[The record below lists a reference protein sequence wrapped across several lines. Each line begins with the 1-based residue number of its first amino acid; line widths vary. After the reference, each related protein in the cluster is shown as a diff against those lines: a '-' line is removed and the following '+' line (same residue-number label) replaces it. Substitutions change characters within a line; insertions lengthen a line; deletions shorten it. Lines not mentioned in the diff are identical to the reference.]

1 MDVYKYKYY
10 ECYGDTLSILRKSKG
25 YTKKYIAEMINVS
38 PSTVSNHEFD
48 RTLPELVYVARYCS
62 LYGLEL
68 WEFFHLVAF
77 TKEDSVSP
85 LVTSD
90 IRKLALQHMITK

>member
-1 MDVYKYKYY
+1 MDIYKYKYY
-10 ECYGDTLSILRKSKG
+10 ECYGDALSILRKSKG
-25 YTKKYIAEMINVS
+25 YTKKYVADVINVS

-48 RTLPELVYVARYCS
+48 RTLPELVLVARYCS

-68 WEFFHLVAF
+68 WEFFHLVAY
-77 TKEDSVSP
+77 TKEEGVSP

-90 IRKLALQHMITK
+90 IRKLALQHIITK

>member
-1 MDVYKYKYY
+1 MDVSKYKYY
-10 ECYGDTLSILRKSKG
+10 ECYGDTLALLRKSNG
-25 YTKKYIAEMINVS
+25 YTKKYVSDVINVS

-48 RTLPELVYVARYCS
+48 RTIPQLGMTARYCK

-68 WEFFHLVAF
+68 WEFFHLVAY
-77 TKEDSVSP
+77 TKEEGVSP

>member
-1 MDVYKYKYY
+1 MDVYKYKFY
-10 ECYGDTLSILRKSKG
+10 ECYGDALSILRKSKG
-25 YTKKYIAEMINVS
+25 YSKKYVADMIGVS

-48 RTLPELVYVARYCS
+48 RTLPILGLVARYCS

-68 WEFFHLVAF
+68 WEFFHLVAY
-77 TKEDSVSP
+77 TKEDNVSP

-90 IRKLALQHMITK
+90 IRKLALKHMITN

>member
-1 MDVYKYKYY
+1 MNVYKYKYY

-48 RTLPELVYVARYCS
+48 RTLPELVLVARYCS

-68 WEFFHLVAF
+68 WEFFHLVAY
-77 TKEDSVSP
+77 TKEEGVSP

>member
-1 MDVYKYKYY
+1 MDVTKYKYY
-10 ECYGDTLSILRKSKG
+10 QCYGDALAILRKSKG
-25 YTKKYIAEMINVS
+25 YTKKYVADMIDVC

-68 WEFFHLVAF
+68 WEFFHLVAY

>member
-1 MDVYKYKYY
+1 MDVTKYRYY
-10 ECYGDTLSILRKSKG
+10 DFYGDALALLRKSKG
-25 YTKKYIAEMINVS
+25 YTKKYVAEMIDVS

-48 RTLPELVYVARYCS
+48 RSLPELTYTARYCS

-68 WEFFHLVAF
+68 WEFFHLVAYI
-77 TKEDSVSP
+77 KEEGVSP

-90 IRKLALQHMITK
+90 IRKLAFQHMINK

>member
-1 MDVYKYKYY
+1 MDVSNYKYY
-10 ECYGDTLSILRKSKG
+10 EYYGDALTILRKSKG
-25 YTKKYIAEMINVS
+25 YTKKYVSDMINIS
-38 PSTVSNHEFD
+38 PSTVANHEFD
-48 RTLPELVYVARYCS
+48 RSLPELFIVAGYCR

-68 WEFFHLVAF
+68 WEFYHLVAY

-90 IRKLALQHMITK
+90 IRKLALQHMITN

>member
-25 YTKKYIAEMINVS
+25 YTKKYVSDMINVS

-77 TKEDSVSP
+77 TKEEGVSP